1 MKTTQVEAERAYSFR
16 EEIVHAATHGLGAVL
31 AVAACVFLVM
41 KAEGAVA
48 VAAVSIYAAS
58 MMMMFLSS
66 ALYHSSFKTRFQPF
80 FQMLDHVS
88 IYFKIAGSYTP
99 FALISLPSATGLWVV
114 VGVWTAAA
122 TGTAFKLFAYLKPH
136 ARRIRGVSLTMYLLM
151 GWAAVLMVMPLSTA
165 IPAVGLYWL
174 IAGGLFYTG
183 GAVFYAF
190 HSVAYFHAVW
200 HVFVMAGSACHFV
213 AIYFYV
219 I

>member
-1 MKTTQVEAERAYSFR
+1 MKAIQGQAERAYSFR
-16 EEIVHAATHGLGAVL
+16 EEILHASTHGLGAVL

-41 KAEGAVA
+41 KAEGALA
-48 VAAVSIYAAS
+48 VAAVSVYAAS

-66 ALYHSSFKTRFQPF
+66 TLYHSSFKTRFQRF
-80 FQMLDHVS
+80 FKMLDHVS

-99 FALISLPSATGLWVV
+99 FALISLPSTTGLWVV
-114 VGVWTAAA
+114 VGVWGAAA
-122 TGTAFKLFAYLKPH
+122 TGTGFKLFAYLKPQ
-136 ARRIRGVSLTMYLLM
+136 ARRIKGVSLAMYLLM
-151 GWAAVLMVMPLSTA
+151 GWAAVLMVVPLSAA

-183 GAVFYAF
+183 GAVFYAL
-190 HSVAYFHAVW
+190 HSIAYFHAVW

-219 I
+219 L